1 MMKYL
6 DIASKIIKVNTRQI
20 LKRKQLR
27 INQVSE
33 EMKQILLNLLKIK
46 KRKRLNKEA
55 SKQRFKKKKKL
66 S

>member
-1 MMKYL
+1 MKYL
-6 DIASKIIKVNTRQI
+6 DIAIKIIKVNTRQI

>member
-1 MMKYL
+1 MKYL

-33 EMKQILLNLLKIK
+33 EMNQILLNLLKIK

>member
-1 MMKYL
+1 MKYL

>member
-1 MMKYL
+1 MKYL
-6 DIASKIIKVNTRQI
+6 YIAIKIIKVNTRQI